1 MQSTAEHTGLSAAY
15 GSGQGSVEG
24 RGEGKVVARL
34 RSGGNRR
41 DGESRVFSFSSPR
54 HARPEG
60 DTVRVGD
67 MPIRRIP
74 VIPSHLSMD
83 AARKVAVLKQSS
95 LLLVER
101 AGQIVGTID
110 ERAFATD
117 YDLAAVAAAAMTP
130 LATGLRPST
139 PVTEA
144 RELFVRARADILPVV
159 AGGFILGA
167 VTRSDVERARS

>member
-1 MQSTAEHTGLSAAY
+1 M
-15 GSGQGSVEG
+15 
-24 RGEGKVVARL
+24 
-34 RSGGNRR
+34 
-41 DGESRVFSFSSPR
+41 FSFVSPR
-54 HARPEG
+54 QARPEG

-101 AGQIVGTID
+101 AGQIVGTIN

-130 LATGLRPST
+130 LEPVCGRRRP
-139 PVTEA
+139 
-144 RELFVRARADILPVV
+144 
-159 AGGFILGA
+159 
-167 VTRSDVERARS
+167 

>member
-1 MQSTAEHTGLSAAY
+1 M
-15 GSGQGSVEG
+15 
-24 RGEGKVVARL
+24 
-34 RSGGNRR
+34 
-41 DGESRVFSFSSPR
+41 FSFVSPR
-54 HARPEG
+54 QARPEG

-117 YDLAAVAAAAMTP
+117 YDLAAVAAAAMAP
-130 LATGLRPST
+130 LATCLRPAT

>member
-1 MQSTAEHTGLSAAY
+1 MQSTAEHTGLSAVL
-15 GSGQGSVEG
+15 GGGQGKVERG
-24 RGEGKVVARL
+24 GGEGKVVARL
-34 RSGGNRR
+34 RSGGSRR
-41 DGESRVFSFSSPR
+41 DGESRVFSFVSPR
-54 HARPEG
+54 TARPEG

-67 MPIRRIP
+67 LPIRRVP

-83 AARKVAVLKQSS
+83 AARKVAVLKQSA

-101 AGQIVGTID
+101 GGQIVGTID

-117 YDLAAVAAAAMTP
+117 YHLAAVAAAAMTP
-130 LATGLRPST
+130 LATCLRPAT

-144 RELFVRARADILPVV
+144 RELFVRASADILPVV

-167 VTRSDVERARS
+167 VTRRDVERF